1 MLTRPAARLWP
12 LTTLLLAGSLLVA
25 LPAAEPPAR
34 RPNILFIAI
43 DDLRPE
49 LGCYGDSQVK
59 SPNID
64 RIASQGLLFA
74 SAYCQVAVCGASRAS
89 LMTSIL
95 PTAKRFTIAK
105 SRADEDAPGAATM
118 PQMFKAAGYTTL
130 SNGKVFH
137 NAADTNERSWSEP
150 SWHPKASNGTSLDPA
165 STATRSK
172 DNRARIYE
180 SPDVPDNVYA
190 DGMVAEKTI
199 ADLRRLK
206 ADGKPFFLAC
216 GFLRPHLPFYAPKK
230 YWDLYDR
237 AKIAIAPNRTRPENA
252 PVGLKRDKEF
262 SFYEFGGY
270 TDSTPEFHAMMRHG
284 YYASVSYSDKLA
296 GDVLAELERLGL
308 ADNTIVVI
316 WGDHGWHLG
325 EHDFWAKHNTL
336 YNVAR
341 VPLIIKVPGVTTGR
355 RTDAVVASLDIF
367 PTLCALAGVNTP
379 DTIQGQNFAALLRHP
394 EKKFRESVYT
404 RYGRGDA
411 VVTEHMIYT
420 SYGAEG
426 EMLYDHRTDP
436 QENHNLAGQP
446 AYAADLVR
454 MRGLLKAQM
463 DLAAAAKVGPRV
475 KAATKGG
482 PDDDL

>member
-1 MLTRPAARLWP
+1 M
-12 LTTLLLAGSLLVA
+12 TLPKVA
-25 LPAAEPPAR
+25 LLRRLAALSLAASLASSLSAAEPAAAP

-64 RIASQGLLFA
+64 RLASQGMLFA

-89 LMTSIL
+89 MMTSIL

-105 SRADEDAPGAATM
+105 SRADEDDPGAATL

-130 SNGKVFH
+130 SNGKIFH
-137 NAADTNERSWSEP
+137 NPADTNERSWSEP

-165 STATRSK
+165 TTATRSAA
-172 DNRARIYE
+172 NRSRIFE
-180 SPDVPDNVYA
+180 APDVPDNAYA

-206 ADGKPFFLAC
+206 ADGKPFFLGC

-237 AKIAIAPNRTRPENA
+237 SKITIADNRYRPENA
-252 PVGLKRDKEF
+252 PAGLKRDKEF

-308 ADNTIVVI
+308 AENTIVVI

-325 EHDFWAKHNTL
+325 EHDFWAKHSTL
-336 YNVAR
+336 YNVLR
-341 VPLIIKVPGVTTGR
+341 VPLIIKVPGLPAGR
-355 RTDAVVASLDIF
+355 TNAMVAALDLF
-367 PTLCALAGVNTP
+367 PTLCALAGVATP
-379 DTIQGQNFAALLRHP
+379 DTIQGKSFAALLKAP
-394 EKKFRESVYT
+394 DQKFRGDIYS

-426 EMLYDHRTDP
+426 EMLYDHRADP
-436 QENHNLAGQP
+436 QENHNVAGDP
-446 AYAADLVR
+446 AYAAELTR
-454 MRGLLKAQM
+454 HRALLKAQM
-463 DLAAAAKVGPRV
+463 DLAAHAKVGPPV
-475 KAATKGG
+475 KSVKKAG
-482 PDDDL
+482 PEDET